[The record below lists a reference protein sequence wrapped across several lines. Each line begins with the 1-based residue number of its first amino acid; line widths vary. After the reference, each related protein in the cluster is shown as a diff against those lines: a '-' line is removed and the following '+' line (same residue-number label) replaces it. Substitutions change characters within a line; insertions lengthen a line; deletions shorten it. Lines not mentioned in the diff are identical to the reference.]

1 MFSHFY
7 EFIWT
12 VLLRILNNK
21 TGILL
26 ELLLLLFIPQLSIYG
41 LLYIQYIR
49 VNISFLVVLI
59 GFCDLVKS
67 MHGLLV
73 YEPLFW
79 RNCWVANLQLQR
91 IHFWVYSYFSSYL
104 TSLDY
109 WDVNFNWDWNYYV
122 KNLLIWIAYLRFG

>member
-1 MFSHFY
+1 MYGHFY

-59 GFCDLVKS
+59 EFSDLVKS

-73 YEPLFW
+73 YEPPFW
-79 RNCWVANLQLQR
+79 RNC
-91 IHFWVYSYFSSYL
+91 
-104 TSLDY
+104 
-109 WDVNFNWDWNYYV
+109 
-122 KNLLIWIAYLRFG
+122 

>member
-122 KNLLIWIAYLRFG
+122 KNLLIWIAYLHFG

>member
-59 GFCDLVKS
+59 EFSDLVKS

-73 YEPLFW
+73 YEPPFW
-79 RNCWVANLQLQR
+79 RNC
-91 IHFWVYSYFSSYL
+91 
-104 TSLDY
+104 
-109 WDVNFNWDWNYYV
+109 
-122 KNLLIWIAYLRFG
+122 

>member
-1 MFSHFY
+1 MYGHFY

-21 TGILL
+21 IGILL

-59 GFCDLVKS
+59 EFSDLVKS

-122 KNLLIWIAYLRFG
+122 KNLLIWIAYLHFG

>member
-79 RNCWVANLQLQR
+79 RNC
-91 IHFWVYSYFSSYL
+91 
-104 TSLDY
+104 
-109 WDVNFNWDWNYYV
+109 
-122 KNLLIWIAYLRFG
+122 